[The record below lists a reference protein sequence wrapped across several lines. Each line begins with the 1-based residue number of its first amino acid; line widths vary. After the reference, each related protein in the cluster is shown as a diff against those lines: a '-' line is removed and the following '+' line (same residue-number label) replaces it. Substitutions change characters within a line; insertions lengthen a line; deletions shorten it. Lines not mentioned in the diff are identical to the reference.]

1 MGLFSKFKKKK
12 DKEELPSGRS
22 ESILTPEAQAD
33 QAKVSKELQGAAPDS
48 PEEQKRQK
56 FQELSPRIYPFFC
69 PPNTPPCMR
78 FETGGR
84 NIDIPVPCAPFF
96 RSKIFFVE
104 DTGSSFRIVQKT
116 EIPENISIPMLLGL
130 SVHNLEQNVKFQVR
144 VTDFGCILIGNPNHV
159 SSFLLSKRLWKE
171 LAKKFDDNLLL
182 SVPVRHAIVF
192 IPQKRAKELLPKM
205 NEACVKLIQEAE
217 KPRIHPLAPVL
228 FYFNREKEQLLPC
241 VVQKSS
247 TTPTIVPKPEQT
259 AEKEDNSGEPL
270 QEVIPKEKEDAASN
284 PPHLRIVPKPEEE
297 KKED

>member
-1 MGLFSKFKKKK
+1 M
-12 DKEELPSGRS
+12 
-22 ESILTPEAQAD
+22 
-33 QAKVSKELQGAAPDS
+33 
-48 PEEQKRQK
+48 
-56 FQELSPRIYPFFC
+56 
-69 PPNTPPCMR
+69 
-78 FETGGR
+78 
-84 NIDIPVPCAPFF
+84 
-96 RSKIFFVE
+96 
-104 DTGSSFRIVQKT
+104 
-116 EIPENISIPMLLGL
+116 
-130 SVHNLEQNVKFQVR
+130 
-144 VTDFGCILIGNPNHV
+144 
-159 SSFLLSKRLWKE
+159 KE

-259 AEKEDNSGEPL
+259 TEKEDNSGEPL
-270 QEVIPKEKEDAASN
+270 QEVIPKEDAASN